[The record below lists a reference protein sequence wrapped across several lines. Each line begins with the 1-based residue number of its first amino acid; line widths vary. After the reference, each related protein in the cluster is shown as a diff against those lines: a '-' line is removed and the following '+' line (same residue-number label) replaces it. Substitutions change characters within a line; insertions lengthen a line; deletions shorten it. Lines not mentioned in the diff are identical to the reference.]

1 MRPKTIL
8 IAVVMLLA
16 QGCQEQTRDGGNK
29 LQSAKI
35 IDLTEVFGNVRDY
48 KLSDIAN
55 SFELISL
62 ETIEANLLTG
72 RPLKIINTHGQ
83 FFIDSKSIIY
93 RFSEEGK
100 FLNSIGSIGR
110 GPKEYTSLLDYD
122 VSEDGSLIII
132 LAPRKVLIYSDFG
145 EMITSF
151 AVESGTQKVA
161 TNENTIIT
169 YKDNFTK
176 TGSTSF
182 CFYDFNGRQIKCL
195 PTLYHTPEVVKTET
209 WFQNSVLFYKS
220 RGKLFAKELHSDT
233 IFAISETELNPHLIL
248 SSGSHRYTPEARAS
262 GLSNPN
268 VIIVYEVQEIDNYI
282 KVGYSF
288 MGKGILLYHN
298 TQTSENTVLNE
309 SNGIMDDKISGGN
322 IYKLFNSN
330 YEPSFFYMISAIKY
344 LNYKQL
350 TTEPEDDI
358 IDKTRNVE
366 QTSNPVIVKFR
377 LKEL

>member
-1 MRPKTIL
+1 MRSQIVLITI
-8 IAVVMLLA
+8 ILLLL
-16 QGCQEQTRDGGNK
+16 QGCLEQAKDGGNK
-29 LQSAKI
+29 LQPVEV
-35 IDLTEVFGNVRDY
+35 IDLTEVGNIRDLT
-48 KLSDIAN
+48 LSDIAY

-62 ETIEANLLTG
+62 ETNEANLLTG
-72 RPLKIINTHGQ
+72 RPLKIIHNHGQ

-100 FLNSIGSIGR
+100 FLNSIGSVGR
-110 GPKEYTSLLDYD
+110 GPEEYTSMLDYD
-122 VSEDGSLIII
+122 VSEDGKLTII
-132 LAPRKVLIYSDFG
+132 LSPRKVMIYNDIG

-151 AVESGTQKVA
+151 EVESGTQKVA
-161 TNENTIIT
+161 TYENTIIT

-176 TGSTSF
+176 TGNFSF
-182 CFYDFNGRQIKCL
+182 CFYEISGKQIKCQ
-195 PTLYHTPEVVKTET
+195 PSLYHTPEVVNTGT

-233 IFAISETELNPHLIL
+233 IFAISGTELNPHIIL

-268 VIIVYEVQEIDNYI
+268 LIIVYEVREIDNYL

-298 TQTSENTVLNE
+298 TLTSENTVINE

-322 IYKLFNSN
+322 IYTLFNSN
-330 YEPSFFYMISAIKY
+330 YESSFFYMISAIKY
-344 LNYKQL
+344 LKYKQL
-350 TTEPEDDI
+350 APETDDDI
-358 IDKTRNVE
+358 VDKTRNVE
-366 QTSNPVIVKFR
+366 ETSNPVIVKFR